1 MFLVYKGSK
10 LYNFIY
16 GEVQGESKLF
26 NKTKEEIKEV
36 ESILEGYGDLVEDIE
51 LIKDKI
57 EELEEEYRGC
67 GAIGYEEASGVTNK
81 FNSSVE
87 NEIMVKENRKRELIS
102 KLRECERLKKRIDKA
117 VNSLTGVDRE
127 VIELKY
133 INKRLIGWKEIAY
146 TVDYS
151 ESHCRK
157 RIKPRALKHM
167 IKFIL
172 Y

>member
-1 MFLVYKGSK
+1 MFD
-10 LYNFIY
+10 
-16 GEVQGESKLF
+16 
-26 NKTKEEIKEV
+26 KTKEEIKEV
-36 ESILEGYGDLVEDIE
+36 ENILKGYGELVEDIE

-57 EELEEEYRGC
+57 EELEDEYQGC
-67 GAIGYEEASGVTNK
+67 GAIGYDETTAATNK
-81 FNSSVE
+81 FNSTVE
-87 NEIMVKENRKRELIS
+87 NEVVAKEKRIKELNVRLVEL
-102 KLRECERLKKRIDKA
+102 KRLKKRIDKA
-117 VNSLTGVDRE
+117 VNSLKGVDKE

-157 RIKPRALKHM
+157 GIKTRALKHM
-167 IKFIL
+167 VKFIL

>member
-1 MFLVYKGSK
+1 M
-10 LYNFIY
+10 
-16 GEVQGESKLF
+16 F

-36 ESILEGYGDLVEDIE
+36 ENILKGYGDLIEDIE

-57 EELEEEYRGC
+57 EELEEEYIGC
-67 GAIGYEEASGVTNK
+67 GAIGYDEFGGATNK

-87 NEIMVKENRKRELIS
+87 NEVVSKENRKRELVS
-102 KLRECERLKKRIDKA
+102 KLKEFERLKKRIDKA
-117 VNSLTGVDRE
+117 VNSLVGVDRE